1 MSRAGLAGASTTSDA
16 VYPLSSIAAPTAP
29 ETAQSGAER
38 RAHRRHAAEEIPFV
52 NKVRLKY
59 GPAVA
64 LIDLSIGGAQIQT
77 TNFRLQPGSTL
88 VLEITGSRGDVS
100 VPARVLRCQLA
111 SLLPEPVYR
120 GALAFKRELDL
131 QALGAPDPATESP
144 ERSPDDAEADDA
156 RLDPASEAAQLRR
169 GLARLALGETS
180 SSASAEALLE
190 PMIGALDAAYR
201 TLETAAGRRA
211 GPALSEELADLF
223 NAVATA
229 LERRP
234 TAAALMAAIE
244 EHLRH
249 VVPARA
255 IRMADAS
262 AVGQAV
268 GTEAILLSVPRLS
281 PDGPTLRLAVEFDEG
296 AELIELHLQILKAG
310 IQLVAIAGELGRLNG
325 ADRPLVIRSA
335 EPLPAGWSRVMVEY
349 SDRQT
354 RTGYTHDFVPE
365 RGHLT
370 ISPEPVAS
378 PNNRV
383 MLPFTELKA
392 IFFADGGAGRAA
404 ESHPGDTPPAPVA
417 QRRRVRVTFRD
428 REQLVGTIAGEGTAT
443 PGFFLA
449 SSDGFGGEGAY
460 DRVYVLTAALTGVES
475 V

>member
-1 MSRAGLAGASTTSDA
+1 MSRTGLAGASKLSNA
-16 VYPLSSIAAPTAP
+16 VYPSSSTVASTAP
-29 ETAQSGAER
+29 EAAQSVAER

-52 NKVRLKY
+52 HKVRLKY
-59 GPAVA
+59 GPAVT

-77 TNFRLQPGSTL
+77 SNVRLQPGSTL
-88 VLEITGSRGDVS
+88 VLEISGSRGDVS

-131 QALGAPDPATESP
+131 QALGAPNPATESP
-144 ERSPDDAEADDA
+144 EISIEDAEADDGP
-156 RLDPASEAAQLRR
+156 LDPASEAAQLRR
-169 GLARLALGETS
+169 GLARLALGEIS
-180 SSASAEALLE
+180 SSASAEARLE

-255 IRMADAS
+255 IRLADAS
-262 AVGQAV
+262 AVGQTV
-268 GTEAILLSVPRLS
+268 GAEAILLSVPRLS
-281 PDGPTLRLAVEFDEG
+281 PDGPALRLAVEFEEG
-296 AELIELHLQILKAG
+296 AELMELHLQILKAG
-310 IQLVAIAGELGRLNG
+310 IQLIAIAGELGRLNG

-349 SDRQT
+349 NNRQT

-365 RGHLT
+365 KGYLT
-370 ISPEPVAS
+370 ISPEPVVS

-383 MLPFTELKA
+383 MLPFTDLKA
-392 IFFADGGAGRAA
+392 IFFADGGDGRAA
-404 ESHPGDTPPAPVA
+404 ESRPGDTGPAPVA
-417 QRRRVRVTFRD
+417 QGRHVRVTFRD

-449 SSDGFGGEGAY
+449 SSDGFGNEGDYNRA
-460 DRVYVLTAALTGVES
+460 YVLTAALSGVETL
-475 V
+475 